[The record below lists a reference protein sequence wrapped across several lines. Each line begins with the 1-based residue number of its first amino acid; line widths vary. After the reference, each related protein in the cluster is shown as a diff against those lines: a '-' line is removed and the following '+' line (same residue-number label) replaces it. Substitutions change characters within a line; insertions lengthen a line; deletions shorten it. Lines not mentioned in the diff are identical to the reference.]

1 MSVGLRITRT
11 YSVGVQALS
20 TMETI
25 RYTPG
30 KRFALGT
37 CYVEG
42 MWSICS
48 LSFAPKAATRTPSQS
63 STCRTRLNRSWYRRW
78 DILYQD
84 TPIRVGWRKITTIY
98 CTFRSFRHISTNHSS
113 LDMFRFGDEADEQRG
128 GLNTR
133 TLVVDVSDLNET
145 IVTGSYFGSTNAI
158 DHNQYIMGNYTYQV
172 CMFVFLSLSPF
183 VNRQITVL
191 VFESLR
197 LLTLQMLS

>member
-1 MSVGLRITRT
+1 MVDGRSQLFIV
-11 YSVGVQALS
+11 
-20 TMETI
+20 
-25 RYTPG
+25 
-30 KRFALGT
+30 RF
-37 CYVEG
+37 VR
-42 MWSICS
+42 
-48 LSFAPKAATRTPSQS
+48 F
-63 STCRTRLNRSWYRRW
+63 
-78 DILYQD
+78 D
-84 TPIRVGWRKITTIY
+84 T
-98 CTFRSFRHISTNHSS
+98 FRHISTNHSS

-145 IVTGSYFGSTNAI
+145 IVTGSYFGSTNTI